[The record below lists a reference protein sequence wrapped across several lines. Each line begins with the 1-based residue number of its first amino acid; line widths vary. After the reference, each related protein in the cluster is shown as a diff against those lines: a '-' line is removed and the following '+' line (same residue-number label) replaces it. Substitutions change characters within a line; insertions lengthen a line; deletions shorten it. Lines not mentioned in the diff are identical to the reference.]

1 MKRPKLKKASK
12 RMTCSKRFKIQ
23 KKVRE
28 HKRKQRKEA
37 KKKGTGAGSA
47 ARRAR
52 KDPGVPNLAP
62 FKDAVLRDAEL
73 KKQQAEELKVKR
85 KEARQKELQK
95 KRDERSKRTERK
107 TDRLSTKDPVAMKTK
122 PEALNK
128 RLLNELHKVLGL
140 ADVVLLVLDARDPL
154 GCRCPQLEQ
163 TVLEA
168 GKPLVFLLNK
178 IDLVPKDSAEKW
190 LGFLGREH
198 PTVLFKCSTQL
209 PGIGVKAQLPGSEVL
224 VSRSVGEE
232 ALMGLLLG
240 LAQHHHSPISSGG
253 SGSKR
258 SKHATTID
266 TATTDTT
273 AAGEDTE
280 DAAAAEIAAAAE
292 DPAAATTPAVAATAS
307 RVAVVGFPNV
317 GKSSIINSLRKTRLC
332 NVGPNAAVTRAMQE
346 VCLNN
351 HSVRMLDSPPVLPSA
366 DNAEVALVLR
376 GLHASGVNLA
386 DAVRKLDAILERCNM
401 QQIMLHYMVPDFCNT
416 SEFLELLARR
426 RGHLKKGGVPD
437 HAAAARAA
445 LSGWLC
451 GKLSFHTSVPA
462 DLAATET
469 TKKLESPPLHYDR
482 AALDTANADTLS
494 RCRFPM
500 PAGSIAV
507 KGYGSTKGVLN
518 DLELQQLQQLQQQ
531 QQKQQQ
537 QQQQAVTASASKG
550 QQQRN
555 GNKVEKAEDNK
566 DEKIEDMAIDEE
578 DDDDEDDDDEEDDD
592 DDDDDEDD
600 DEDDDD
606 EDDDMEEVTAEGNGK
621 AAIAP
626 GPGVDRDNGAVT
638 RTPLGRTRAATAAAA
653 ATPAAAT
660 KTATPAP
667 TKTATPA
674 PTKTAAPAATKT
686 AAPAAATKT
695 ATPAVTKTAL
705 PAATKTATP
714 AATKTAPPA
723 AARAPNDDS
732 YDFATDFYL

>member
-107 TDRLSTKDPVAMKTK
+107 TDRLSTKVHTQRSPHGQLCAMRKNSTNGRC
-122 PEALNK
+122 A
-128 RLLNELHKVLGL
+128 NELICVCDGGGAGQVLGL

-209 PGIGVKAQLPGSEVL
+209 PGIG
-224 VSRSVGEE
+224 
-232 ALMGLLLG
+232 
-240 LAQHHHSPISSGG
+240 HISG
-253 SGSKR
+253 
-258 SKHATTID
+258 
-266 TATTDTT
+266 
-273 AAGEDTE
+273 AG
-280 DAAAAEIAAAAE
+280 
-292 DPAAATTPAVAATAS
+292 TAS
-307 RVAVVGFPNV
+307 DRASLCNHENCLRPAHSSPPSLSFPCAAPGFPNV

-626 GPGVDRDNGAVT
+626 GPGVDRDNGETVRGGAVT